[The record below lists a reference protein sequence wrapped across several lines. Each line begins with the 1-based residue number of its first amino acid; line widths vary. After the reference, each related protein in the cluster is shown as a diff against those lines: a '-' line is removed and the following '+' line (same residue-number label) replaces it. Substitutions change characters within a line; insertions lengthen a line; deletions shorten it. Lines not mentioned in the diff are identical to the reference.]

1 MVLRK
6 YFNFSSIRA
15 RPDLNLKE
23 QTLDAILSDKAIL
36 QHWELLTGSVPH
48 KFENYSV
55 ELLKAIAELWIH
67 VRGHSFAQGWTMNFE
82 TKYKKGTRKALKPQ
96 VQN

>member
-6 YFNFSSIRA
+6 YFNIPSVKA
-15 RPDLNLKE
+15 K
-23 QTLDAILSDKAIL
+23 TLDAILADKAIL
-36 QHWELLTGSVPH
+36 QHWESLIGSVPH
-48 KFENYSV
+48 KFETSSI
-55 ELLKAIAELWIH
+55 ELLEAIAEQWIH

-82 TKYKKGTRKALKPQ
+82 TKYAKGTRKALKPK